1 MTKKKKSGRQ
11 ETLPVKDY
19 DTKIKYI
26 MDHFN
31 FFKVQDAMIALDWKW
46 QHLNDPHDQTCRV
59 PTIERMKETARYL
72 LYKAAT
78 EKERHWGTGGFE
90 ARRFMSGELSLMF
103 VLAEYHSCN
112 D

>member
-11 ETLPVKDY
+11 ETLPIKDY

-31 FFKVQDAMIALDWKW
+31 FTKVHDAMLALDWKW
-46 QHLNDPHDQTCRV
+46 QHSNDLDDQTTRV
-59 PTIERMKETARYL
+59 PTIERMKTIAHYL

-90 ARRFMSGELSLMF
+90 VRRFMSGELSLMF
-103 VLAEYHSCN
+103 VVAEYHSCN